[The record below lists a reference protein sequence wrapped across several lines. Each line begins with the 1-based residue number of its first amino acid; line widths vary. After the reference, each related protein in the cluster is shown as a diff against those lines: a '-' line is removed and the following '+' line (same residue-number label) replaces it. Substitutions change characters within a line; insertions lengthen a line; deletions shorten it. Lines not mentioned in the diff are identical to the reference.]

1 MPTPRPEIRYVAVG
15 DADVAYSV
23 IGDGPFDLVCAMG
36 SWSNIALIWEY
47 PQLTDFLTRLAA
59 FSRLIL
65 VDHRGKGAA
74 GPLARSALPTW
85 ESWTE
90 DLRAVLDA
98 VASTSAAILAEGE
111 AGTLALLFAAMQ
123 PERVQALVLANTSP
137 RMMVA
142 DDYPIGISPEFAEQ
156 CIQTVEQTW
165 GMPAAVQFGSPAR
178 ARDPEFVHQMCVLMQ
193 SSQTPRAAALM
204 TRYIMESI
212 DVRHVL
218 PLVHAPTLVLNNRN
232 PLIPVTHGEYIAERI
247 EGARF
252 MAVSGHGTQL
262 LWDEQV
268 VDEAAE
274 FLTGERPE
282 VDIDRILTTVLFTDI
297 VDSTALASKLGDLQW
312 RRLRDSH
319 NRVVRN
325 ELRRFRGREVD
336 TTGDGFVAS
345 FDGPARAVHCARAI
359 IDATQE
365 LGLELRAGLH
375 TGECLVRGDDLA
387 GLAVHIAARVGDLAG
402 PGEVLVSRTVVEL
415 VAGSNLR
422 FADRGEFRLKGV
434 PDTWRLFAVAS

>member
-1 MPTPRPEIRYVAVG
+1 
-15 DADVAYSV
+15 
-23 IGDGPFDLVCAMG
+23 
-36 SWSNIALIWEY
+36 
-47 PQLTDFLTRLAA
+47 
-59 FSRLIL
+59 
-65 VDHRGKGAA
+65 
-74 GPLARSALPTW
+74 
-85 ESWTE
+85 
-90 DLRAVLDA
+90 
-98 VASTSAAILAEGE
+98 
-111 AGTLALLFAAMQ
+111 
-123 PERVQALVLANTSP
+123 
-137 RMMVA
+137 
-142 DDYPIGISPEFAEQ
+142 
-156 CIQTVEQTW
+156 
-165 GMPAAVQFGSPAR
+165 
-178 ARDPEFVHQMCVLMQ
+178 
-193 SSQTPRAAALM
+193 
-204 TRYIMESI
+204 MESI

-232 PLIPVTHGEYIAERI
+232 PLIPVEHGRYIADRI
-247 EGARF
+247 EGAKF
-252 MAVSGHGTQL
+252 IEVKGHGTQL
-262 LWDEQV
+262 LWDESV

-297 VDSTALASKLGDLQW
+297 VDSTVLASDLGDLQW

-359 IDATQE
+359 IDATQD
-365 LGLELRAGLH
+365 LGLALRAGLH

-422 FADRGEFRLKGV
+422 FADRGEFHLKGV
-434 PDTWRLFAVAS
+434 PDRWRLFAVAS